1 MRIEHGLYV
10 GDPVPSRRKCA
21 YPDGYPE
28 QVGGIAYTTPSTMTD
43 IGNADRVELM
53 QRLVALQIEHRDL
66 DDVIRRLANDP
77 GRDQLQ
83 LTRMKRRKLMLKDQ
97 IARLERQIDPDVLA

>member
-1 MRIEHGLYV
+1 MPAAGWTA
-10 GDPVPSRRKCA
+10 GSRN
-21 YPDGYPE
+21 
-28 QVGGIAYTTPSTMTD
+28 GGPQRSTMTD
-43 IGNADRVELM
+43 IGNADRVDLM
-53 QRLVALQIEHRDL
+53 QRLGALPIEHRDL

-97 IARLERQIDPDVLA
+97 IARIDREVHPDVLAYAAVPPSHISRVVT

>member
-1 MRIEHGLYV
+1 MPAAGCAARSRIG
-10 GDPVPSRRKCA
+10 GRKR
-21 YPDGYPE
+21 
-28 QVGGIAYTTPSTMTD
+28 STMTD
-43 IGNADRVELM
+43 IGNAAPLDLM

-97 IARLERQIDPDVLA
+97 IARIERQIDPEVLAYAALPRASIAVLRAD